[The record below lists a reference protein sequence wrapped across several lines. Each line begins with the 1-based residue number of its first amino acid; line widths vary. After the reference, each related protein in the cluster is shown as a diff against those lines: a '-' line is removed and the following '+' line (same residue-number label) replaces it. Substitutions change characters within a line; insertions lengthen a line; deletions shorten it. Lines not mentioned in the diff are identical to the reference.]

1 MKIGSKGLALIKG
14 FEGFRTNAYMDTGN
28 VPTIGY
34 GTTKGVKIGQTI
46 TREQAEAFLVR
57 DVASAEATV
66 TKSVSVKLTQDQ
78 FDALVSFVY
87 NVGSGN
93 FRSSTLLSL
102 LNQHQYGAVATQLL
116 RWNKDNGRVIDGLT
130 RRRKAEGDLFNTGK
144 FTV

>member
-1 MKIGSKGLALIKG
+1 MKIGTKGLALIKG
-14 FEGFRTNAYMDTGN
+14 YEGFREHAYMDTGN

-46 TREQAEAFLVR
+46 TMADAEAALKR
-57 DVASAEATV
+57 DVSSAENTV
-66 TKSVSVKLTQDQ
+66 TKSVTVKLTQDQ

-93 FRSSTLLSL
+93 FRGSTLLSL
-102 LNQHQYGAVATQLL
+102 LNQGQYSQVPPQLL

-130 RRRKAEGDLFNTGK
+130 RRRKAEGDLFSTGK